1 MINALVDIVLR
12 HKRIIPVIVALVGI
26 GAYMI
31 PANSLALAAISG
43 SGNVL
48 QTVTQSNSI
57 SASNTG
63 KYGGAFADFNLQ
75 LNSASNT
82 ADVALSNH
90 GGTIKDSGNV
100 LQDISQSNSISA
112 TNSGDNGIADASHNI
127 QANSASNT
135 ADVHISNHGGSYHG
149 GKIKDSGNVV
159 QSISQSNDIQAS
171 NSGSSGSATAD
182 NNLQSNDAS
191 NSATVHISN
200 HGGSHDSKGSDHKSG
215 KISDSGN
222 VAQSVSQSNS
232 ISSSNSGDHGSSDAS
247 GNVQSNSASNSA
259 DVHIKNH

>member
-1 MINALVDIVLR
+1 MLNALVDIILR

-48 QTVTQSNSI
+48 QTLTQSNSI

-82 ADVALSNH
+82 ANVALVNH
-90 GGTIKDSGNV
+90 GGAIKDSGNV

-112 TNSGDNGIADASHNI
+112 TNSGDHGIADASHNI
-127 QANSASNT
+127 QANSASNS

-149 GKIKDSGNVV
+149 GKIKDSGNVL

-182 NNLQSNDAS
+182 HNIQSNDAS

-200 HGGSHDSKGSDHKSG
+200 HGG
-215 KISDSGN
+215 KIKDSGN
-222 VAQSVSQSNS
+222 VAQSISQSNS

-247 GNVQSNSASNSA
+247 GNLQSNSASNSA